1 MSTVVELT
9 TGFLISHYY
18 SYQTYI
24 ALLKTSS
31 PEQRNM
37 KNQLERV
44 MTRKSSNS
52 KKTQPVSSKQ
62 QRCGKQKSLPD
73 YSPVEGG
80 GGASILL
87 EARAL
92 QLTCHTRMLTCFV
105 LFPTDLQGKRLLG
118 V

>member
-52 KKTQPVSSKQ
+52 KKTQPLSSKQ
-62 QRCGKQKSLPD
+62 QRCGEQKSLPD

-80 GGASILL
+80 GGIHIRGMGGA
-87 EARAL
+87 
-92 QLTCHTRMLTCFV
+92 HHKF
-105 LFPTDLQGKRLLG
+105 
-118 V
+118 